1 MEDSI
6 VKEVTVRLTL
16 AKVGDEQYKER
27 LVTLDTILEAEKLED
42 GEEFVFDFETN
53 GVIEGEE
60 EELREFRVYLNNTQI
75 SSKRFLFDPIPLSK
89 DQTVKITHTF
99 TYV

>member
-1 MEDSI
+1 MEDTI

-16 AKVGDEQYKER
+16 AKVDDGQYKER
-27 LVTLDTILEAEKLED
+27 IVTLDTILEAEKLED
-42 GEEFVFDFETN
+42 GEEFVFDFETD
-53 GVIEGEE
+53 GVVEGEE
-60 EELREFRVYLNNTQI
+60 EELKGFRVYFNDIQI